1 MRRFHIRP
9 SDPTFPMAEFIVSD
23 EAAVLHMVQ
32 RLDCKEADVL
42 RDDDYCFSVRLSDN
56 GLWTIFQ
63 RSGIDRREAVS
74 PFG

>member
-1 MRRFHIRP
+1 MPRFHIRP
-9 SDPTFPMAEFIVSD
+9 SDPSSPLTEFIVGD

-32 RLDCKEADVL
+32 RLDCKEADIL
-42 RDDDYCFSVRLSDN
+42 RDEDYCFSVRLADN

-63 RSGIDRREAVS
+63 RSGIDRGVGVP

>member
-1 MRRFHIRP
+1 
-9 SDPTFPMAEFIVSD
+9 
-23 EAAVLHMVQ
+23 MVQ

-42 RDDDYCFSVRLSDN
+42 RDDEYRFSVRLGNN

-63 RSGIDRREAVS
+63 RSVIDRGELAS